1 MACGLTSLWP
11 VHAMEHQLSAV
22 YDVTHGH
29 GLAVLTPVW
38 MRYILND
45 DNVDRFVNYGVNV
58 FGISPDKKPYEIAEL
73 AIQKTEEVFEKMG
86 LKLSMKDLGITDES
100 HFESMAERAA
110 DGLDECQVPL
120 DKDKIVEIYR
130 KCMK

>member
-1 MACGLTSLWP
+1 MYL
-11 VHAMEHQLSAV
+11 
-22 YDVTHGH
+22 
-29 GLAVLTPVW
+29 
-38 MRYILND
+38 
-45 DNVDRFVNYGVNV
+45 V
-58 FGISPDKKPYEIAEL
+58 FRRDKKPYEIAEL

-86 LKLSMKDLGITDES
+86 LKLSRQDLGITDES

>member
-1 MACGLTSLWP
+1 M
-11 VHAMEHQLSAV
+11 
-22 YDVTHGH
+22 
-29 GLAVLTPVW
+29 
-38 MRYILND
+38 
-45 DNVDRFVNYGVNV
+45 V
-58 FGISPDKKPYEIAEL
+58 FRRTKSRMKLAEL